1 MNVIGHQT
9 VAVHYQVI
17 AFRSI
22 GQKRKKHLA
31 VIIYEENI
39 FTIVAPLSNVMSTI
53 FDNNSYYYP

>member
-9 VAVHYQVI
+9 VAVHGQVI

-22 GQKRKKHLA
+22 SQKRKKRSA

-39 FTIVAPLSNVMSTI
+39 FTVVAPLSNVMSTT
-53 FDNNSYYYP
+53 FDNNS